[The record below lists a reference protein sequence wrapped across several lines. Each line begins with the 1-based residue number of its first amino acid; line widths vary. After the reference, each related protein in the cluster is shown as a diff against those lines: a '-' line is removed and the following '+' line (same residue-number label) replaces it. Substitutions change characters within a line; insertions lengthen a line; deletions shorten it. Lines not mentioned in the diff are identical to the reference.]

1 MGKGGMALEVKVRGI
16 ADECWV
22 RGTEEEMDSRKTP

>member
-1 MGKGGMALEVKVRGI
+1 MGKGGTALEVKVRGI